1 MLVAFLGSGLATLG
15 IGGSTAVIAS
25 SCYTCIYLYNYHLV
39 SRPRNTSRSKVLTA
53 KVPRSQHPQQAR
65 LRKLPGWLRELMLA
79 SAPDTHNPARTTWS
93 FLLIFYCAGPPR
105 LLFYQQLFFQ
115 GSGPGG
121 STTNTPS
128 LRPQTLVGFGYCS
141 TVVPFFLFTDIQ
153 HISPEKSRVRNLFHS
168 ERRWFTRNPARNL
181 DSSSSSIRYQK
192 AGYANQWWSTMYA
205 GRVRHTRGAR
215 ETSAAAAY
223 LSARQSGR

>member
-93 FLLIFYCAGPPR
+93 FLLIFLCWPP
-105 LLFYQQLFFQ
+105 
-115 GSGPGG
+115 S
-121 STTNTPS
+121 S
-128 LRPQTLVGFGYCS
+128 LVLPAIVFSRFRPQGAPQPTPQPAPADSRRIRILQYCGA
-141 TVVPFFLFTDIQ
+141 FLSLHRHSAHLTR
-153 HISPEKSRVRNLFHS
+153 KVSR
-168 ERRWFTRNPARNL
+168 P
-181 DSSSSSIRYQK
+181 
-192 AGYANQWWSTMYA
+192 
-205 GRVRHTRGAR
+205 
-215 ETSAAAAY
+215 
-223 LSARQSGR
+223 